1 MTDYSNFTI
10 AFNPLPNGNF
20 GDLTVLTMEASK
32 YPLLIAYTYQIDALA
47 IIFCSLI
54 LPDQIFVEIRISNVI

>member
-32 YPLLIAYTYQIDALA
+32 YYLLIAYTYQIEVLGV
-47 IIFCSLI
+47 I
-54 LPDQIFVEIRISNVI
+54 LFADLT